1 MDIKSGQQGKN
12 EEKNMAS
19 GVNKVILIGN
29 LGQDPD
35 FRMTGGGTAVANL
48 NLACNDRM
56 KKDGEWVER
65 TEWVRVVT
73 FGRTAENCRDYLAKG
88 RQVYVEGRMQT
99 RNWEDREGNKRYT
112 TEVVANQVLFLQGG
126 QGGSGGGTKSSGG
139 YDGPPPIGDDD
150 IPF

>member
-1 MDIKSGQQGKN
+1 
-12 EEKNMAS
+12 MAS

-48 NLACNDRM
+48 RVACSDRF
-56 KKDGEWVER
+56 KSKDGEWAER
-65 TEWVRVVT
+65 TEWVSVVT

-88 RQVYVEGRMQT
+88 RQVYVEGRLQT
-99 RNWEDREGNKRYT
+99 RSWEDKEGNKRYT
-112 TEVVANQVLFLQGG
+112 TEVVGNQVLFLQGG
-126 QGGSGGGTKSSGG
+126 GGGGGQKASGGFA
-139 YDGPPPIGDDD
+139 GPPPIDDDD

>member
-1 MDIKSGQQGKN
+1 
-12 EEKNMAS
+12 MAS

>member
-1 MDIKSGQQGKN
+1 MGN
-12 EEKNMAS
+12 

-88 RQVYVEGRMQT
+88 RQVYVEGRLQT
-99 RNWEDREGNKRYT
+99 RNWEDKDGIKRYT
-112 TEVVANQVLFLQGG
+112 TEVVANQVLFLQSGSGAGGG
-126 QGGSGGGTKSSGG
+126 QKSSSG